1 MARSN
6 VIVVQLLS
14 RVRLFATPWKHARIL
29 CPSLSPWVC
38 SDSCPSSQWCHPTIS
53 SSAAPFSHC
62 PQSFPL
68 LRSSPVSW
76 FFVSGGQSIGVSASA
91 PFLPVNIQGWFPLGL
106 TRWISLQSKGLLR
119 AFSSTTV
126 WKHQFFGIQSSLWSN
141 SHIHTRLLEKPQ
153 LELYRSLSAKWCLLF
168 NTLSRFV
175 LAVLPRSKS
184 LLISWLQSLSPVIS
198 EPKKMKSDPISSF
211 FLSVCHEVMGPDSVI
226 FVF

>member
-1 MARSN
+1 MSH
-6 VIVVQLLS
+6 
-14 RVRLFATPWKHARIL
+14 FF
-29 CPSLSPWVC
+29 
-38 SDSCPSSQWCHPTIS
+38 S
-53 SSAAPFSHC
+53 SS
-62 PQSFPL
+62 
-68 LRSSPVSW
+68 
-76 FFVSGGQSIGVSASA
+76 GQSIGVSASA

-141 SHIHTRLLEKPQ
+141 SHIHTWLLEKPQ

-184 LLISWLQSLSPVIS
+184 LLISWLQSLSAVIM
-198 EPKKMKSDPISSF
+198 EPKKMKCHCFQFFPIYLPWSDGTGCHDLPFWMLSFKPAFSLSSF
-211 FLSVCHEVMGPDSVI
+211 TFTKRLFNSSSFSAIKVVSSEYLRLVI
-226 FVF
+226 FLLEILILACDSSTQHFMWCTLHVS